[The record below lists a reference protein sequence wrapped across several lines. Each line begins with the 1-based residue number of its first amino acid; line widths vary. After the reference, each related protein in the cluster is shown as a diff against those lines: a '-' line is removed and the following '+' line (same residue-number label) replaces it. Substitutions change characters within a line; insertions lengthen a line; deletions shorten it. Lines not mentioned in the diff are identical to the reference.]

1 VKTPK
6 KDRRSERTRQLLS
19 EALIQLMVEKQ
30 YDLITVQDVIDKA
43 NVGRSTF
50 YAHYQDKEDLLTSS
64 FERML
69 AILDPHVDQGDAVWD
84 AATARLL
91 RTEGLFQHVK
101 DHHHLY
107 KALMWGQGLELLFK
121 KGQSYLSRNIEKQI
135 VSLAP
140 PQHDLPVPLPILS
153 NYLAGTLITLLKWWL
168 DHNMPY
174 TPQRMDEIFQQLVM
188 PGIRAALLKE

>member
-1 VKTPK
+1 MKTQK

-19 EALIQLMVEKQ
+19 DALMKLMVEKQ

-50 YAHYQDKEDLLTSS
+50 YAHYQDKEDLLTSD

-69 AILDPHVDQGDAVWD
+69 AMLDPHVDHSDAD
-84 AATARLL
+84 TARLL
-91 RTEGLFQHVK
+91 HVEGLFQHVK

-107 KALMWGQGLELLFK
+107 GALMWGRGIEALFK
-121 KGQSYLSRNIEKQI
+121 KGQAYLSKNIEEQI
-135 VSLAP
+135 VALAP
-140 PQHDLPVPLPILS
+140 PQHDLPVPLPVLS

-168 DHNMPY
+168 DNNMPY

-188 PGIRAALLKE
+188 PGVRAVVQGK

>member
-1 VKTPK
+1 MLQPSKGSSSPLQGV
-6 KDRRSERTRQLLS
+6 
-19 EALIQLMVEKQ
+19 
-30 YDLITVQDVIDKA
+30 DV
-43 NVGRSTF
+43 
-50 YAHYQDKEDLLTSS
+50 
-64 FERML
+64 
-69 AILDPHVDQGDAVWD
+69 
-84 AATARLL
+84 
-91 RTEGLFQHVK
+91 
-101 DHHHLY
+101 
-107 KALMWGQGLELLFK
+107 GQGLELLFK

-188 PGIRAALLKE
+188 PGVRAALLKE

>member
-1 VKTPK
+1 VKTQK
-6 KDRRSERTRQLLS
+6 TDRRSERTRQLLS
-19 EALIQLMVEKQ
+19 DALIKLMVEKQ

-50 YAHYQDKEDLLTSS
+50 YAHYQDKEDLLTSN

-69 AILDPHVDQGDAVWD
+69 ALLDPHVDHGD

-91 RTEGLFQHVK
+91 HAEGLFQHVK

-107 KALMWGQGLELLFK
+107 KALMWGQGIELIFK
-121 KGQSYLSRNIEKQI
+121 KGQTYLSRNIEEQI
-135 VSLAP
+135 VLLAP
-140 PQHDLPVPLPILS
+140 QPDLPVPLPILS
-153 NYLAGTLITLLKWWL
+153 NYLAGTLLTLLKWWL
-168 DHNMPY
+168 DNNMPY

-188 PGIRAALLKE
+188 PGVRDVLQKE

>member
-1 VKTPK
+1 VKTQK

-19 EALIQLMVEKQ
+19 EALIQLMVQRQ

-64 FERML
+64 FERVLAML
-69 AILDPHVDQGDAVWD
+69 NPHVDRGD

-91 RTEGLFQHVK
+91 HTEGLFQHVK
-101 DHHHLY
+101 DHHYLY

-121 KGQSYLSRNIEKQI
+121 KGQAYLSRNIEEQI
-135 VSLAP
+135 VLLTS
-140 PQHDLPVPLPILS
+140 QHELPVPLSILS
-153 NYLAGTLITLLKWWL
+153 NYLAGTLLTLLKWWL
-168 DHNMPY
+168 DNNMPY

-188 PGIRAALLKE
+188 PGMREVLQGK